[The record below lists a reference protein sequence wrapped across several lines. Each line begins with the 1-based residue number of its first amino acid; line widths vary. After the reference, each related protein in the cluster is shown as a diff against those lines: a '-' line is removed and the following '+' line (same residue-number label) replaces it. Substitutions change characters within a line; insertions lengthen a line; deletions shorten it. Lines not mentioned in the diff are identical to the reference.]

1 MKTQL
6 RNRSALMRKIA
17 KAKFEKTNHEDL
29 EQFYINFYV
38 DYFQDN
44 CNDDDLIQYARH
56 YGVDYEEEP
65 A

>member
-1 MKTQL
+1 
-6 RNRSALMRKIA
+6 MRKIA